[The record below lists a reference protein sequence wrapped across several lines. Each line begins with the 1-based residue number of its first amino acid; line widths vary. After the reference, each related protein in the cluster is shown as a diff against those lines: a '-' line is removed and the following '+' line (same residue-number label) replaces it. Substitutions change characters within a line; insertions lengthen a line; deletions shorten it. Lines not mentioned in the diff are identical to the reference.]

1 MNSDKFKREQIRL
14 AIDSIESL
22 ALNSDIY
29 IKEVIHTY
37 TEGLHGTKTIN
48 LQVTFKDDMHGID
61 IDRGRPLGED
71 DFANKVTSEIERS
84 KNGMRQNPLNRSTNI
99 LSNKQVA
106 NAKFD
111 LSRQIKENL
120 IKNGDKHAFTM

>member
-48 LQVTFKDDMHGID
+48 LQVTFKDDMCGID
-61 IDRGRPLGED
+61 IDKGRPSGED

-84 KNGMRQNPLNRSTNI
+84 RNGMRQNPLNRSTNI

-106 NAKFD
+106 NANFD

-120 IKNGDKHAFTM
+120 TKNGDKHAFTM